1 MTRSL
6 SVTLFLF
13 GAIVPLTVAQEAAV
27 MTEAIE
33 AMLTLP
39 DSPGVVMASSSSS
52 PSDDSASAEASFDP
66 QSKPLPMALPRVKFI
81 SAGQSA
87 PQQRVRDKI
96 VMGLREAVTPF
107 SMLGWVGSA
116 GYGHLT
122 NNRPNYGTNGE
133 AFAQR
138 LGAAAAVGSSK
149 EIFSDS
155 IMAPILHQDLRYYQL
170 GHSQGLFKRA
180 LYAATRPLIG
190 RTDGGRTI
198 PNYASIIGTAGAV
211 ALAQTYY
218 PPPNQGASQV
228 FQAFGTSV
236 GGSAIGDLFS
246 EFGGDI
252 TRILHLSKHE

>member
-1 MTRSL
+1 
-6 SVTLFLF
+6 
-13 GAIVPLTVAQEAAV
+13 
-27 MTEAIE
+27 
-33 AMLTLP
+33 
-39 DSPGVVMASSSSS
+39 
-52 PSDDSASAEASFDP
+52 
-66 QSKPLPMALPRVKFI
+66 MALPRVKLI

-122 NNRPNYGTNGE
+122 NGRPNYGTNGE

-138 LGAAAAVGSSK
+138 LGAAAAVGASK

-170 GHSQGLFKRA
+170 GHSKSIFKRA

-198 PNYASIIGTAGAV
+198 PNYASIAGTAEAV
-211 ALAQTYY
+211 ALAQAYY

-236 GGSAIGDLFS
+236 GGSAIGDLFN